1 MRSLLLVRS
10 RQLLVLAGL
19 LWRLLPSLSPGAVAM
34 YSLALIAEL
43 PVIIT
48 RLFPGVLVTT
58 VVIEL
63 QGHPNATPYWPE
75 LALLPTGWS
84 MLALLTPVGSARWW
98 RIRAGGRLPST
109 REIAAYEDA
118 VELLQA
124 HATTPL
130 PLPARWFVLDEP
142 HPDAG
147 ACGNALMLS
156 RGLLESEHL
165 PAVLA
170 HELWHL
176 ASTDARLT
184 TALNRLVVFCS
195 PFGATAE
202 ENDEQPPERE
212 APKKYEQPPLYTGE
226 WLGSSDQLWPWFLY
240 YVAKP
245 FIKAVKFARGGLGLR
260 IVGPTLAVYWRQRE
274 YKADQYAASLGQAD
288 ELADFLEIH
297 ALIHDHPVPFIW
309 LTEHTHPPTELRIDR
324 LRGAAHTPA
333 LAEHAAQHPG
343 FRQIT
348 SP

>member
-10 RQLLVLAGL
+10 RQLRAFAGL
-19 LWRLLPSLSPGAVAM
+19 LWRRLPSLSPGALVM
-34 YSLALIAEL
+34 YSLALAAEL

-48 RLFPGVLVTT
+48 RLLLGVLVTT

-63 QGHPNATPYWPE
+63 EGHPNATPYWPE
-75 LALLPTGWS
+75 LALLPTAWS
-84 MLALLTPVGSARWW
+84 MLALLNPVGSARWW

-124 HATTPL
+124 HTTTPL

-170 HELWHL
+170 HELGHL
-176 ASTDARLT
+176 VSTDARLT
-184 TALNRLVVFCS
+184 TALNRLVIFCS

-202 ENDEQPPERE
+202 ENDEQPERQAPEEPARE
-212 APKKYEQPPLYTGE
+212 PIDDGVPL
-226 WLGSSDQLWPWFLY
+226 WASDQLWPWLLY

-245 FIKAVKFARGGLGLR
+245 FIKALMFARGGLGLR
-260 IVGPTLAVYWRQRE
+260 MVGPALAVYWRERE

-333 LAEHAAQHPG
+333 LAAHDGQHPG
-343 FRQIT
+343 FPQIAA
-348 SP
+348 S

>member
-1 MRSLLLVRS
+1 MRFLSLARL

-19 LWRLLPSLSPGAVAM
+19 VWRRLPSLSLGALVM

-48 RLFPGVLVTT
+48 RIFLGVLVTT

-63 QGHPNATPYWPE
+63 EGHPNKTPYWPE

-84 MLALLTPVGSARWW
+84 MLALLTAVGSAWWW

-124 HATTPL
+124 HTTTPL

-170 HELWHL
+170 HELGHL

-202 ENDEQPPERE
+202 ESDHSEHKEPKEYERQPPD
-212 APKKYEQPPLYTGE
+212 TGE
-226 WLGSSDQLWPWFLY
+226 WLWASDQLWPWLRY
-240 YVAKP
+240 YIADP
-245 FIKAVKFARGGLGLR
+245 FIKALKFARGGLGLR

-274 YKADQYAASLGQAD
+274 YNADQYAASLGQAD

-324 LRGAAHTPA
+324 LRQTAHTPA
-333 LAEHAAQHPG
+333 LAAHATEHPG
-343 FRQIT
+343 HPQIT
-348 SP
+348 AP